1 MPIRRWLLSVNKK
14 RKKLPLPKQLKP
26 PQLRLRL
33 LNSRGKR
40 KKLQLLKLH
49 KPRPRLRNLNPLK
62 RKKKRA
68 RQKVLLQLMDK
79 KSPRM
84 FPPKPMVRV
93 KVRQPSK
100 KDSVVVVEAVVADVA
115 VTVEMEKAVV
125 TGTTRNVV
133 NGLTEEIVVVD
144 TEAAETAEIIVAV
157 AVEATATTAKMK
169 MALSLRLEKNPET
182 LAATIIT
189 AVIEETV
196 VTAVVIVAVA
206 AVIVAVEVA
215 AVVVVPTLLGMMAV
229 MPKTNQLQLKLLDRD
244 RNEEKN
250 LNKTEN
256 ANVIFKRQQLEF
268 VKVSAME
275 MQIKELFES
284 YLKMID

>member
-1 MPIRRWLLSVNKK
+1 M
-14 RKKLPLPKQLKP
+14 
-26 PQLRLRL
+26 
-33 LNSRGKR
+33 
-40 KKLQLLKLH
+40 
-49 KPRPRLRNLNPLK
+49 
-62 RKKKRA
+62 
-68 RQKVLLQLMDK
+68 
-79 KSPRM
+79 
-84 FPPKPMVRV
+84 
-93 KVRQPSK
+93 
-100 KDSVVVVEAVVADVA
+100 
-115 VTVEMEKAVV
+115 
-125 TGTTRNVV
+125 
-133 NGLTEEIVVVD
+133 VVD
-144 TEAAETAEIIVAV
+144 IEAAETAEIIAAV

-169 MALSLRLEKNPET
+169 MASSLRLEKSPET

-189 AVIEETV
+189 AVIEEIV

-206 AVIVAVEVA
+206 AVIVAIVVTVEVA
-215 AVVVVPTLLGMMAV
+215 AVVVVPTLPGMMAV
-229 MPKTNQLQLKLLDRD
+229 MPKTQLKLLDRD

>member
-1 MPIRRWLLSVNKK
+1 M
-14 RKKLPLPKQLKP
+14 
-26 PQLRLRL
+26 
-33 LNSRGKR
+33 
-40 KKLQLLKLH
+40 
-49 KPRPRLRNLNPLK
+49 
-62 RKKKRA
+62 
-68 RQKVLLQLMDK
+68 
-79 KSPRM
+79 
-84 FPPKPMVRV
+84 
-93 KVRQPSK
+93 
-100 KDSVVVVEAVVADVA
+100 
-115 VTVEMEKAVV
+115 
-125 TGTTRNVV
+125 
-133 NGLTEEIVVVD
+133 VVD
-144 TEAAETAEIIVAV
+144 IEAAETAEIIAAV
-157 AVEATATTAKMK
+157 AVVATATTAKMK
-169 MALSLRLEKNPET
+169 MASSLRLEKSPET

-206 AVIVAVEVA
+206 AVIVAIVVTVEVA
-215 AVVVVPTLLGMMAV
+215 AVVVVPTLPGMMAV
-229 MPKTNQLQLKLLDRD
+229 QPQLKLLDRD

>member
-1 MPIRRWLLSVNKK
+1 
-14 RKKLPLPKQLKP
+14 
-26 PQLRLRL
+26 
-33 LNSRGKR
+33 
-40 KKLQLLKLH
+40 
-49 KPRPRLRNLNPLK
+49 
-62 RKKKRA
+62 
-68 RQKVLLQLMDK
+68 
-79 KSPRM
+79 
-84 FPPKPMVRV
+84 MV
-93 KVRQPSK
+93 
-100 KDSVVVVEAVVADVA
+100 D
-115 VTVEMEKAVV
+115 
-125 TGTTRNVV
+125 
-133 NGLTEEIVVVD
+133 I
-144 TEAAETAEIIVAV
+144 EAAETAEIIAAV
-157 AVEATATTAKMK
+157 AVVATATTAKMK
-169 MALSLRLEKNPET
+169 MASSLRLEKSPET

-206 AVIVAVEVA
+206 AVIVAIVVTVEVA
-215 AVVVVPTLLGMMAV
+215 AVVVVPTLPGMMAV
-229 MPKTNQLQLKLLDRD
+229 MPKTQLKLLDRD